1 MKIFSAG
8 VLRIFPP
15 QWPDGSRAKTPGEA
29 QTEAAKSEERPLK
42 QGWDL
47 SDDYHLVVERFAKN
61 KMVHLVSTVN
71 YMFVWDIQAFWDWYL
86 AIQEAKSQ
94 LKAFCTD
101 LSSLD
106 ISQGIPTTANKKC
119 CTPVK
124 PPFSV
129 GPYSEIH

>member
-47 SDDYHLVVERFAKN
+47 SDDYPLVVERFAKN

-94 LKAFCTD
+94 LTQGLLYRSFQLAHFAGYTHYGQQEV
-101 LSSLD
+101 LYSS
-106 ISQGIPTTANKKC
+106 
-119 CTPVK
+119 
-124 PPFSV
+124 
-129 GPYSEIH
+129 